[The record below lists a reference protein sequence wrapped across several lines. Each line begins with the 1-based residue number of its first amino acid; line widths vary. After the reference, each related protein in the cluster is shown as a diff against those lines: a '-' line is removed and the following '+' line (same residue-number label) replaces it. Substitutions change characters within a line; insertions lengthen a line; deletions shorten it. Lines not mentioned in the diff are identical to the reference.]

1 VRLLRHL
8 NSYYNRF
15 LAEGAQPILDRFA
28 EVSTYARGKR
38 VSITTASESYVGT
51 TDGLEPNG
59 LLRVRRDD
67 GQSAVVISG
76 DVSEAN

>member
-1 VRLLRHL
+1 VR
-8 NSYYNRF
+8 
-15 LAEGAQPILDRFA
+15 
-28 EVSTYARGKR
+28 
-38 VSITTASESYVGT
+38 ITTAGESYVGT